1 MTRTLRRRAS
11 YLLASLAGGLMLSGC
26 GDQPGPDTAAVE
38 AYVLKSQASTFG
50 NLEVGPASC
59 PGGQELRDGMTLD
72 CTLTVSDAE
81 VPYLVRLGDVH
92 EETVKIEVSLDA
104 VVLLAKEIQRY
115 VRSTLTKDF
124 ATANVSCGH
133 DVLVTEVGEVIECTL
148 ASGAQAKP
156 LAVTVED
163 AAGRI
168 SIA

>member
-1 MTRTLRRRAS
+1 MTRVLRRRAS
-11 YLLASLAGGLMLSGC
+11 YLMASLAGGLVLAGC
-26 GDQPGPDTAAVE
+26 GDQPGLDTAAVE
-38 AYVLKSQASTFG
+38 AYVLQSQASTFG
-50 NLEVGPASC
+50 DLEVGPASC

-81 VPYLVRLGDVH
+81 VPYRVRLRDVH
-92 EETVKIEVSLDA
+92 EEQVKVDVALDA

-124 ATANVSCGH
+124 ASARVTCGQ

-168 SIA
+168 SI